1 MQRRLINRASSGVSP
16 GLFFY
21 TEVRTM
27 EYSTPRAEKLEFDYT
42 EVVVA
47 SNITNHHGDVGHGV
61 GMGGGCDHVPGH
73 DTPKKPHP

>member
-1 MQRRLINRASSGVSP
+1 
-16 GLFFY
+16 
-21 TEVRTM
+21 M

-47 SNITNHHGDVGHGV
+47 SNITNHHGDVGHGF

-73 DTPKKPHP
+73 DKPKKPHP